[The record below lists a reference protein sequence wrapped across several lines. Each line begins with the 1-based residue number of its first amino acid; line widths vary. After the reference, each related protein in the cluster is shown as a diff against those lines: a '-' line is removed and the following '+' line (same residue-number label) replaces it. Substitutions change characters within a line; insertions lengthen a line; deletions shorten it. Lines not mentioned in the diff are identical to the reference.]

1 MSVEERVRAAAQAAA
16 GQVREIRPLDL
27 SPARLPRSPLQ
38 LTRRTPAPLRR
49 WRGWLVPLAAAA
61 AVILIAIGLAIT
73 HQVQNG
79 PATPLAPPSPSP
91 TVTQQQPTTSSSGA
105 CGNAR
110 SAAKSAPPNP
120 LPGDVPQYFV
130 ELCGGLSSTGRNLG
144 AGRLVAA
151 DIRTGAVLGSV
162 PAPSGKDMITGIY
175 GTDDNQAFVVS
186 ASRGTPKGPQTDLW
200 MLRLA
205 PGTAHP
211 VALVKLPWTL
221 DDKPLSIA
229 VSPDGT
235 KIAASL
241 NATVPGSP
249 SLEPVKVYS
258 LATGRVLRSWT
269 FNGLVDALEWTG
281 DGNALAYQG
290 DSQTFLVH
298 PITAP
303 GSDLAAGSRPL
314 LTLAPTADA
323 GTACG
328 GASDW
333 LVTSDGTMI
342 ICGHDAAADMVTQ
355 RPQGIPTRPVTAP
368 QAHVSTVRIG
378 ATTSAGAGHCKGAQL
393 GFDLFAAGSHLPGS
407 SPAGTDY
414 SVTDPCASSADVV
427 SLVWACSDGTQ
438 VIGQV
443 SYAGHDEVGVFYDNM
458 FVPVPVLGSAVPQ
471 EPWMIAF

>member
-16 GQVREIRPLDL
+16 GQVRQIRALDL
-27 SPARLPRSPLQ
+27 SAARPPRSPVR
-38 LTRRTPAPLRR
+38 LTSRAAPPRRR
-49 WRGWLVPLAAAA
+49 WQGWLVPLAAAV

-73 HQVQNG
+73 HQGQNG
-79 PATPLAPPSPSP
+79 PATPLAPPAPSP
-91 TVTQQQPTTSSSGA
+91 TPTQPQPTTSAAAGA

-110 SAAKSAPPNP
+110 SAAPAS

-130 ELCGGLSSTGRNLG
+130 ELCGGLNSTGHNRG

-151 DIRTGAVLGSV
+151 DIRTGAILGSV
-162 PAPSGKDMITGIY
+162 PAPSGQDLITGIY
-175 GTDDNQAFVVS
+175 GTDDNQTFVIS

-211 VALVKLPWTL
+211 VALIKLHWTL

-241 NATVPGSP
+241 NATVPGSAG
-249 SLEPVKVYS
+249 LEPVRLYS

-281 DGNALAYQG
+281 DGNALVYQG

-303 GSDLAAGSRPL
+303 GTDLAAGSTPL
-314 LTLAPTADA
+314 LTLAPTADGA
-323 GTACG
+323 TACG
-328 GASDW
+328 GASEW
-333 LVTSDGTMI
+333 LVTADGAVI
-342 ICGHDAAADMVTQ
+342 ICPQDDAT
-355 RPQGIPTRPVTAP
+355 
-368 QAHVSTVRIG
+368 
-378 ATTSAGAGHCKGAQL
+378 GAGQSTLGPQSITNGGHAVSASIGYCTGAEL
-393 GFDLFAAGSHLPGS
+393 RFVLFAAGSRLPGS

-414 SVTDPCASSADVV
+414 SVTDPCASSADSV
-427 SLVWACSDGTQ
+427 SLLWACSDGTQ

-443 SYAGHDEVGVFYDNM
+443 SYARHDEVGFFSGGA
-458 FVPVPVLGSAVPQ
+458 FVPIPALGTIAPE